1 MKESELS
8 VDVGALQ
15 QDAEYFAKRQLKKGG
30 SRLVTFSGIR
40 CLLRYFW

>member
-15 QDAEYFAKRQLKKGG
+15 QDAEYFAKRQLKRG
-30 SRLVTFSGIR
+30 SRLVTFSGAG
-40 CLLRYFW
+40 CLLRHFG

>member
-15 QDAEYFAKRQLKKGG
+15 QDAEYFAKRQLKKGAVG
-30 SRLVTFSGIR
+30 CTFSGAR
-40 CLLRYFW
+40 CFLCHFG

>member
-15 QDAEYFAKRQLKKGG
+15 QDAEYFAKRQLKRG
-30 SRLVTFSGIR
+30 SRLVAFSGAR
-40 CLLRYFW
+40 CFLCHFG

>member
-15 QDAEYFAKRQLKKGG
+15 QDAEYFAKRQLKKRGQ
-30 SRLVTFSGIR
+30 
-40 CLLRYFW
+40 

>member
-15 QDAEYFAKRQLKKGG
+15 QDAEYFAKRQLKGG